1 MDIDDGRRRMP
12 PGDEGAEGEPSRI
25 EGDGAGPGWPCEG
38 GSSGDDGHPEW
49 SEDADYPDW
58 SPEPPDAV
66 GRVVEAAT
74 VMASFAVDRLMGIDR
89 VRQEAFSLAARR
101 GGRFSSEIV
110 LRSVR
115 LELAAALRITEYAAG
130 QLIAHAE
137 ALVHRYRPVL
147 TALGRAEIT
156 ERHAEVFVDAL
167 DAVEPEHRAT
177 IAPRALEIAKAEP
190 VGVFRRALRALI
202 DDVRATTLAERHDAA
217 LQRRRVV
224 VEPADD
230 GMAWLMALIP
240 AVEAHAAHDRLTRMA
255 KAIRRV
261 DGESRSLD
269 QIRADAL
276 GDLLVAGDTG
286 ALPEGARGIRA
297 SVVITV
303 PALTLLGAGE
313 GEDAGFGDGAGHG
326 PGPGPGAG
334 RGAGPGF
341 GERTGFWDRRGRSG
355 MPVVEGVGPIPVE
368 RARELCGGDGAWM
381 RVLTH
386 PETGAVLS
394 VGRDRYDPPS
404 TLRKLT
410 RWRADRCMA
419 PGCGMPA
426 ARCEVDHTLAW
437 EHGGQ
442 TSLEN
447 LAPICKGHHTVKHH
461 GGWHVEQVGGGGAL
475 QWTSPSGRRYRVE
488 PERRVPVFRSADAS
502 DAPF

>member
-1 MDIDDGRRRMP
+1 MDIEDGSRHVP
-12 PGDEGAEGEPSRI
+12 AGDGGAEDDPSRI
-25 EGDGAGPGWPCEG
+25 DGDGAGRVRPDEHGPFEDA
-38 GSSGDDGHPEW
+38 GSPEWSEEAGHPEW
-49 SEDADYPDW
+49 SEEADYPDW

-74 VMASFAVDRLMGIDR
+74 VMASFAVDRLIGIDR
-89 VRQEAFSLAARR
+89 LREEAFALAVQR

-130 QLIAHAE
+130 QLIALAE

-156 ERHAEVFVDAL
+156 ERHAEVFVDAI
-167 DAVEPEHRAT
+167 DAVEPEHRAA
-177 IAPRALEIAKAEP
+177 IAPRALEIAKVEP

-202 DDVRATTLAERHDAA
+202 DDVRATTLAERHEVA
-217 LQRRRVV
+217 LKRRRVV
-224 VEPADD
+224 VEPAED
-230 GMAWLMALIP
+230 GMAWLMALMP
-240 AVEAHAAHDRLTRMA
+240 AVEAHAGGDRLTRMA
-255 KAIRRV
+255 KAIKRV
-261 DGESRSLD
+261 DGENRSLD

-276 GDLLVAGDTG
+276 GDLLVAGDT
-286 ALPEGARGIRA
+286 AMLPESARGIRA
-297 SVVITV
+297 SVVVTV
-303 PALTLLGAGE
+303 PALTLLGAG
-313 GEDAGFGDGAGHG
+313 AGVGASTGAGIGDEAGSG
-326 PGPGPGAG
+326 PRPG
-334 RGAGPGF
+334 
-341 GERTGFWDRRGRSG
+341 GEAADARCG

-426 ARCEVDHTLAW
+426 TRCEIDHTLAW
-437 EHGGQ
+437 EHGGP
-442 TSLEN
+442 TSIEN

-461 GGWHVEQVGGGGAL
+461 GGWRVEQVGGEGAL
-475 QWTSPSGRRYRVE
+475 EWRSPSGRTYRVE
-488 PERRVPVFRSADAS
+488 PERRLPVFRTADAS